1 MERVAFLIEETNERL
16 VALLNPESIQVRRT
30 SGLRV
35 LDGVPGTIAGA
46 GGSDDLLIGTAGG
59 RTEIEL
65 DLVFDVDMV
74 QTQPAP
80 TDVRDL
86 TGPIWRLSENTT
98 DGHPQ
103 PFRLIWGRRWNVPLV
118 LEAVSERFDRFDRA
132 GNPLRSWLSMRALRI
147 AEAEEPPRGATSDI
161 VTAFETTPRAPS
173 TPSGEA
179 QSYVVAAT
187 GDDGRARADDLSDEL
202 FGSPENWR
210 QVADQVDIDLLPWV
224 LPGNVVTVDPFRND
238 WGGP

>member
-46 GGSDDLLIGTAGG
+46 GGSDDLLIGTSGG
-59 RTEIEL
+59 RTEIEI

-74 QTQPAP
+74 LTQPAP

-86 TGPIWRLSENTT
+86 TGPIWRLSENSS
-98 DGHPQ
+98 DGSPQ

-118 LEAVSERFDRFDRA
+118 IEAVSERFDRFDRA

-147 AEAEEPPRGATSDI
+147 AEADEPPRGATSDRA
-161 VTAFETTPRAPS
+161 TAFETTPRAPS
-173 TPSGEA
+173 TSSSETRN
-179 QSYVVAAT
+179 YLVAAT
-187 GDDGRARADDLSDEL
+187 GDDGRARVDDLSDEL
-202 FGSPENWR
+202 FDGPENWR
-210 QVADQVDIDLLPWV
+210 DIADQVDIDRLPWV
-224 LPGNVVTVDPFRND
+224 WPGDLLTVDPSRND
-238 WGGP
+238 QGSP